1 MQACK
6 IDEDLI
12 QNIFISESGLTD
24 ELLAA
29 IISGFCLQNKVKM
42 LTLVREEIGPKSLE
56 ALKRLLS
63 K

>member
-12 QNIFISESGLTD
+12 QNVFISESGLTD

-29 IISGFCLQNKVKM
+29 IISGLCLQKKVKM
-42 LTLVREEIGPKSLE
+42 LTLAREEIGPKSLE